1 MEHPYAHIL
10 LVAIK
15 QIREGSLSSDFEYKG
30 ELIIFL
36 LLNFET
42 LDVDELPLLIIKDK
56 LLEAIKAGL
65 KLNGIVENVYI

>member
-15 QIREGSLSSDFEYKG
+15 QIREGSLSSEFEYKG
-30 ELIIFL
+30 ELMFFL
-36 LLNFET
+36 LLNFEI

-56 LLEAIKAGL
+56 RLGAIKVGL